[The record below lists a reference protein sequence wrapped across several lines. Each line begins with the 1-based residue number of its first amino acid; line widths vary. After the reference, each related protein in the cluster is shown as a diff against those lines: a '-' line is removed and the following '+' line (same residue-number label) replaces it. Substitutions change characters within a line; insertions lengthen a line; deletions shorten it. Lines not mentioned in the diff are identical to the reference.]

1 MQVRPVK
8 TANETFGESCPW
20 GFILGRKRQK
30 RGKCGESF
38 PSQRAQVQTD
48 GGIWVRGKYISEMF
62 CRHSVNQCSVP
73 WMKTLFGALENRS
86 DSVLTSNEFLW
97 SGSFLRGL
105 QDDPAQV
112 VLQQGHRLLPK
123 KRVSQRTSL
132 GDIYIFWINL
142 PTGCLNIEKLR
153 SRRAP
158 NWTRASCTSLRST
171 PTTDPPFVNTVA
183 KCSLASTIRAT
194 DARTQT
200 VGSMSMKTVE
210 RFANIFSSSNN
221 FSLIQLCTIACG
233 VDFTK
238 FIKVVEN
245 LKKKE
250 AKKFDENEVHEQG
263 IEEYKKRAPKLTKE
277 NSIKIDLSGF
287 TLKTTLGRGGYGKVR
302 MGFVIPLMRMP
313 QVILA
318 ERKSDKQLCAIKSV
332 SKKEVL
338 SQDCADI
345 CMLEREILAMGSECR
360 CKTSQFKSRFST
372 QVPHQHVGLL
382 PDNGEAFLRHGVCLW
397 GRPLPSHC
405 KGTFLNLVLISES
418 YIALYSV

>member
-1 MQVRPVK
+1 M
-8 TANETFGESCPW
+8 
-20 GFILGRKRQK
+20 
-30 RGKCGESF
+30 
-38 PSQRAQVQTD
+38 
-48 GGIWVRGKYISEMF
+48 
-62 CRHSVNQCSVP
+62 
-73 WMKTLFGALENRS
+73 
-86 DSVLTSNEFLW
+86 
-97 SGSFLRGL
+97 
-105 QDDPAQV
+105 
-112 VLQQGHRLLPK
+112 
-123 KRVSQRTSL
+123 
-132 GDIYIFWINL
+132 

-183 KCSLASTIRAT
+183 KCSSASTIRAT

-302 MGFVIPLMRMP
+302 MCFAIPLISGCR
-313 QVILA
+313 
-318 ERKSDKQLCAIKSV
+318 RWSWG
-332 SKKEVL
+332 KENQTNSFAPSSLWV
-338 SQDCADI
+338 
-345 CMLEREILAMGSECR
+345 RR
-360 CKTSQFKSRFST
+360 RFW
-372 QVPHQHVGLL
+372 V
-382 PDNGEAFLRHGVCLW
+382 R
-397 GRPLPSHC
+397 
-405 KGTFLNLVLISES
+405 
-418 YIALYSV
+418 IALTSACSKERFWPWALSAGAKLANLKVDSQRRFLTNMLASFQTTERLFFVMEFVSGGDLFHHIVEVQVYLLVWHGRLQKK